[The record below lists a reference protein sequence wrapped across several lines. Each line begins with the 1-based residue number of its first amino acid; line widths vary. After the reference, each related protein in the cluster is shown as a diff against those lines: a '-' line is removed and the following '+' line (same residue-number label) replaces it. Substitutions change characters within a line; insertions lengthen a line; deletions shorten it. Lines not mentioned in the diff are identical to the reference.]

1 MRPLS
6 IQTKRSYEADN
17 CNRENERPSTTHHRT
32 PVSNWKYSAASAK
45 SKLDEIL
52 RGIDQLNTEA
62 FNADNN
68 ANTPLSP
75 LSPLSLLR
83 SPKILN
89 ACTSPTHFDC
99 SSPRSFNA
107 KKKKIKKNT
116 VQAVQQH
123 QPISPREELQ
133 KKPVQQQ
140 PISLREELQKKPSIL
155 PSTLS
160 TDTSSSIYTQHEEEE
175 DNALDDNENDII
187 IQQMATVELLE
198 GADSVVENIRRTV
211 LEINEEISDLVED
224 AAIKRKVDKL
234 TEKLLEQQA
243 DKKTGHKMMGYC
255 HDNVDGALRQEDTS
269 AAVVELEKQRRQK
282 EEEATATAAAEA
294 QRKADEAAAA
304 IHSENQGREQE
315 EEAVLILAELERKR
329 IEQEQEAVAA
339 KQKAQEEA
347 ERITALNVERQSMKD
362 LVVDI
367 EKLIKEKK
375 NNAYYKIL
383 GVESTASL
391 ADIKKAY
398 RKRALKLHPDKD
410 KHGCGTDDAFKA
422 LAHVYGVV
430 SNEESR
436 QKYDRENNRRRSVS
450 LDPPTQSDPMNMP
463 SKYNTMLSGTRV
475 TIQSRNSSHLNGL
488 QGCIVDFDNDTG
500 LYTVKMDGK
509 RSPKLTAEA
518 SKLFQNVMVC
528 LRANMAPE
536 LVSGGVFLVILSS
549 YYKDSQGG
557 TYQVMYNTDDGRTK
571 TTYLRGEQFIIPNG
585 IIVRVT
591 SNSYCPDSID
601 VYGEVVNWREDRYLS
616 DDASYYEVQLSEND
630 VIRVPM
636 ANVQL

>member
-116 VQAVQQH
+116 VQAVQQQ
-123 QPISPREELQ
+123 QPISP
-133 KKPVQQQ
+133 
-140 PISLREELQKKPSIL
+140 REELQKKPSIL

-243 DKKTGHKMMGYC
+243 DKKKGHKMMGYC
-255 HDNVDGALRQEDTS
+255 HDNVDGAPTIGTTTKQEDTS

-282 EEEATATAAAEA
+282 EEEEATATAAAEA
-294 QRKADEAAAA
+294 QRKADGAAAA
-304 IHSENQGREQE
+304 IHSENQRREKE

-450 LDPPTQSDPMNMP
+450 LDPPTQSGPMNMP
-463 SKYNTMLSGTRV
+463 SQYNTMLSGTRV

-585 IIVRVT
+585 TIVRVT

-616 DDASYYEVQLSEND
+616 NDASYYEVQLSKND
-630 VIRVPM
+630 VIRVPSG
-636 ANVQL
+636 

>member
-52 RGIDQLNTEA
+52 RGIDQLNTEG

-116 VQAVQQH
+116 VQAVQQQ
-123 QPISPREELQ
+123 QPISP
-133 KKPVQQQ
+133 
-140 PISLREELQKKPSIL
+140 REELQKKPSIL

-160 TDTSSSIYTQHEEEE
+160 TDTSSSIYTHHEEEEEEEEE
-175 DNALDDNENDII
+175 DNTAVDDDENNFII
-187 IQQMATVELLE
+187 HQMATFELLE

-243 DKKTGHKMMGYC
+243 DKRKGHKMMGYC
-255 HDNVDGALRQEDTS
+255 HDNVDGARTIDTTAKQEDTS
-269 AAVVELEKQRRQK
+269 AAVVELEKQRRQI
-282 EEEATATAAAEA
+282 EEEATAAAAAEA

-304 IHSENQGREQE
+304 IHSENQRREKE

-329 IEQEQEAVAA
+329 IEQEQEAAAA

-398 RKRALKLHPDKD
+398 RKRALKVHPDKD
-410 KHGCGTDDAFKA
+410 KYGCGTDDAFKA
-422 LAHVYGVV
+422 VAHVYGVL

-450 LDPPTQSDPMNMP
+450 PDPPTQSDPMNMP
-463 SKYNTMLSGTRV
+463 SQYNTMLSGTRV

-500 LYTVKMDGK
+500 LYTVNMDGK
-509 RSPKLTAEA
+509 RSPPKLTAEV

-528 LRANMAPE
+528 LRANMSPE

-571 TTYLRGEQFIIPNG
+571 TTYLRSEQFIIPNG
-585 IIVRVT
+585 TVVRVA

-601 VYGEVVNWREDRYLS
+601 VYGKVVNWRENSYLS
-616 DDASYYEVQLSEND
+616 NDASYYEVQLSEND

-636 ANVQL
+636 KNVQL